1 MAVVMRL
8 LAGLLIW
15 ALGFNAIYA
24 AHGLGCGLDWDERL
38 LLGPFTLLNGLLIP
52 LWLSCLALSLLPLRQ
67 ALRAR
72 GTTADPV
79 LRRAWLVG
87 GWAGLGG
94 LAVTGAPVLLPAH
107 CL

>member
-1 MAVVMRL
+1 MAVVMRIL
-8 LAGLLIW
+8 SGLLIW
-15 ALGFNAIYA
+15 AVGFNAIYA
-24 AHGLGCGLDWDERL
+24 AHGLGCGLGWGEPL
-38 LLGPFTLLNGLLIP
+38 LIGPFTRLNAVLVP
-52 LWLSCLALSLLPLRQ
+52 LWVAFLALGLLPLHQ

-72 GTTADPV
+72 GTAAEPA